1 MKFKHGSGNSTIL
14 YYYKRIIARE
24 WIINALQAGL
34 YEKWVADAILETKA
48 RSRRRQRESKNKQ
61 EIIQSE
67 EKRVNTNPETLSL
80 DHLQGAFV
88 ILVLGVLLAAVSI
101 ALENLLA
108 RVNNDLYSVNLN
120 NNWNNRNVPVTR
132 SSFFVLFAHSVGKN
146 YAALSHWFICR

>member
-1 MKFKHGSGNSTIL
+1 M
-14 YYYKRIIARE
+14 
-24 WIINALQAGL
+24 
-34 YEKWVADAILETKA
+34 ETKA

-108 RVNNDLYSVNLN
+108 RVNNDLYSVNLSDN
-120 NNWNNRNVPVTR
+120 
-132 SSFFVLFAHSVGKN
+132 
-146 YAALSHWFICR
+146 